1 MSRDEITT
9 KSTSSATA
17 QVSDIPIR
25 ETTITR
31 LIFRPIIVDN
41 PNNKEASV
49 KGNFLFQ
56 RKTKSSEWVDF
67 ETIPLSSLKSGEGYK
82 LELKS
87 AELLNLIEE
96 IKPLYELHREG
107 GVPRG
112 ERKFVRSTPQLEGL
126 AKLTTGDISNFL
138 NANTTIGGSLLSKL
152 LDWAVNLDDPSLL
165 IEHLVELN
173 PSSLG
178 KLNAAVG
185 LQSLKQSL
193 AVWGGNAANTDEEFW
208 QETLTEHSF
217 VLEQAFSWPTSI
229 VKGKAY
235 IGGKSVFNTGGNIV
249 DFLMRNRLTQSAA
262 LIEIK
267 TPSTQLLGSKY
278 RNDVFNISTDLSGS
292 IMQVLNYKHSLQEDF
307 STLTKMHNDL
317 FDSFNPQCAVIIGNA
332 EIELNHQIKT
342 KSFELFRHQ
351 FPGVLVITFDEL
363 FSKTRQL
370 ITLLEGSEI
379 ESEIIDDGFDDIP
392 F

>member
-1 MSRDEITT
+1 MSIDKITT
-9 KSTSSATA
+9 KSTSRSTA

-31 LIFRPIIVDN
+31 LIFRPIILDN
-41 PNNKEASV
+41 PNNKEASIR
-49 KGNFLFQ
+49 GHFLFQ
-56 RKTKSSEWVDF
+56 RKTKNSDWLDF

-87 AELLNLIEE
+87 GELLNLIEE
-96 IKPLYELHREG
+96 VKPLYDLHLEG
-107 GVPRG
+107 GIPRG
-112 ERKFVRSTPQLEGL
+112 ERKFVRSTPQLEEL
-126 AKLTTGDISNFL
+126 SKLTSLDISNFL
-138 NANTTIGGSLLSKL
+138 NANTTIGDSLLSKL
-152 LDWAVNLDDPSLL
+152 LDWAVNLDDPTIL

-193 AVWGGNAANTDEEFW
+193 AVWEGNATNTDEEFW
-208 QETLTEHSF
+208 QKTLTEHSF

-249 DFLMRNRLTQSAA
+249 DFLMRNNLTQSAA

-267 TPSTQLLGSKY
+267 TPSTQLLGGKY
-278 RNDVFNISTDLSGS
+278 RNDVFNTSPDLSGS

-307 STLTKMHNDL
+307 STLTKTHNDL
-317 FDSFNPQCAVIIGNA
+317 FDSFNPQCAVIIGNT
-332 EIELNHQIKT
+332 ERELDHQIKT
-342 KSFELFRHQ
+342 RSFELFRHQ
-351 FPGVLVITFDEL
+351 FPGVLIIAFDEL
-363 FSKTRQL
+363 FNKTRQL
-370 ITLLEGSEI
+370 ITLLEGSDSEP
-379 ESEIIDDGFDDIP
+379 EIIDDGFDDIP